1 MSFDDIRCHLVIS
14 DVRND
19 LIYILG
25 ISTKL
30 PQSRARGK
38 VELSNLE
45 WYYYRKVP
53 DHHHHKMSVY
63 NLELFKLFNTMSIV
77 LYNVE
82 KELLKPNLISS
93 RTDIVLLKIF

>member
-30 PQSRARGK
+30 PQSRARER
-38 VELSNLE
+38 VELSNLKR
-45 WYYYRKVP
+45 YFYRKVP
-53 DHHHHKMSVY
+53 DHEMSVY
-63 NLELFKLFNTMSIV
+63 NLELIKLFNTMSTV
-77 LYNVE
+77 LYSVE
-82 KELLKPNLISS
+82 KEFLKPNLISS
-93 RTDIVLLKIF
+93 CTDKNIL